1 MGREPDFIG
10 LGAQRS
16 GTSWIYACL
25 YEHPQ
30 ICAPTKE
37 IHFFSREANW
47 QRGREWY
54 ERHFRACIPDR
65 IAGEFSST
73 YLPSAVAAERIAALY
88 PRSKLVVSLRHP
100 VERLI
105 SNYLNDVTAGAMSR
119 DVPLADAIARRSEY
133 VEQGRYAS
141 HLTRY
146 LTHFRRSQVLVLI
159 YEDALADP
167 AGFIAR
173 IYAFLGVDQAYRP
186 SMLSARVGIGRVP
199 RSVALEKA
207 VTRGTWALRGRLT
220 RGLWWAAKRAGV
232 GQALRRVNTANVS
245 RPILAPDER
254 ARLVGLFADD
264 VGALER
270 LLDRDLSAWRQ

>member
-1 MGREPDFIG
+1 MSRGPDFIG

-25 YEHPQ
+25 YDHPQ

-37 IHFFSREANW
+37 IHFFSHEANW
-47 QRGREWY
+47 RRGRAWY
-54 ERHFRACIPDR
+54 ERHFRTCGPDT

-73 YLPSAVAAERIAALY
+73 YLPAVSAADRIAALY
-88 PRSKLVVSLRHP
+88 PRAKLVVSLRHP

-105 SNYLNDVTAGAMSR
+105 SNYLNDVTSGAISS
-119 DVPLADAIARRSEY
+119 DTPLPEAIRRRPEY
-133 VEQGRYAS
+133 IEQGRYAT

-146 LTHFRRSQVLVLI
+146 LALFPPAQMLVLI
-159 YEDALADP
+159 YEDALTDP
-167 AGFIAR
+167 AAFIGR
-173 IYAFLGVDQAYRP
+173 IYAFLGADAAYRP

-199 RSVALEKA
+199 RSIALEKA

-232 GQALRRVNTANVS
+232 GQALRRVNTVNVP
-245 RPILAPDER
+245 RPVLAPQER
-254 ARLVGLFADD
+254 ARLSGVFADD
-264 VGALER
+264 ISALEC